1 MMDSIPKTILGNSPL
16 DWLIAVGI
24 AVGVTVVL
32 FLAKR
37 WFGKYFMSLAR
48 RTATDLDDMFAG
60 LVEKLSLFFLIVVG
74 GYAGS
79 LWLSIPPGG
88 HKIINQVLFA
98 ATIIQLALWGN
109 SILYYLIHKTTRL
122 KEYEDAS
129 AKTTLN
135 VLGFLSKLIL
145 WSLVLLV
152 ILDNMGFNI
161 TTLIASLG
169 IGGIAVA
176 LAAQSILAELF
187 ASLSIAVDKP
197 FVIGDFIIVDSF
209 LGVVEKI
216 GMRTTHIRSLGG
228 ELIIFS
234 NTDLLR
240 SRIRNYKRMEER
252 RILFGIGVVY
262 GTPAEKVEA
271 IPAMVR
277 SIIDEDELTR
287 FDRGHF
293 KEYGASSL
301 NFEFVYYVLS
311 PEYNDY
317 MDTQQR
323 INFKIYR
330 RFEAEGI
337 EFAFP
342 TQTIHLRGTGGSEQ
356 KKQTDGSY
364 E

>member
-1 MMDSIPKTILGNSPL
+1 MMDRIPDTVLGNSPL
-16 DWLIAVGI
+16 DWLIASAI
-24 AVGVTVVL
+24 TLAVTAVL
-32 FLAKR
+32 FASKR
-37 WFGKYFMSLAR
+37 LIGKYFMRLAQK
-48 RTATDLDDMFAG
+48 TATDLDDMFAG
-60 LVEKLSLFFLIVVG
+60 LVQKISLFFLLVLG

-79 LWLSIPPGG
+79 LYLTLSPTAHGIVN
-88 HKIINQVLFA
+88 HALFA
-98 ATIIQLALWGN
+98 AFIIQVALWGN
-109 SILYYLIHKTTRL
+109 SIIYYLITKTTRL
-122 KEYEDAS
+122 REYEDAS

-145 WSLVLLV
+145 WSVVVLV
-152 ILDNMGFNI
+152 ILDNLGFNI

-187 ASLSIAVDKP
+187 ASLSIAMDKP
-197 FVIGDFIIVDSF
+197 FVIGDFIIVDNF
-209 LGVVEKI
+209 LGTIEKI

-228 ELIIFS
+228 ELIVFS

-240 SRIRNYKRMEER
+240 SRIRNYKRMQER

-262 GTPAEKVEA
+262 GTPADKVEA

-277 SIIDEDELTR
+277 DIIDADEMTR

-301 NFEFVYYVLS
+301 NYEFVYYVLS
-311 PEYNDY
+311 PEYNVF

-323 INFKIYR
+323 INLSIYR
-330 RFEAEGI
+330 TFEEEGI
-337 EFAFP
+337 EFAFAAR
-342 TQTIHLRGTGGSEQ
+342 TLHLREAGGG
-356 KKQTDGSY
+356 KHVPKTDGSY

>member
-1 MMDSIPKTILGNSPL
+1 MMEKIPNTILGNAPL
-16 DWLIAVGI
+16 DWLIAFAI
-24 AVGVTVVL
+24 AVAVTVL
-32 FLAKR
+32 SFLVKR
-37 WFGKYFMSLAR
+37 LAAKYFLKLAR
-48 RTATDLDDMFAG
+48 RTSTDLDDMFAG
-60 LVEKLSLFFLIVVG
+60 LIEKISLFFLVVVG
-74 GYAGS
+74 AYAGS
-79 LWLSIPPGG
+79 LWLQIPPGG
-88 HKIINQVLFA
+88 NEIINQVLFA
-98 ATIIQLALWGN
+98 ATVIQLALWGN
-109 SILYYLIHKTTRL
+109 SVVFYLINRTTRL
-122 KEYEDAS
+122 REYEDAS
-129 AKTTLN
+129 TKTTIS
-135 VLGFLSKLIL
+135 VLGFLIKLVL
-145 WSLVLLV
+145 WSVVLLV

-176 LAAQSILAELF
+176 LAAQSILGELF

-197 FVIGDFIIVDSF
+197 FVIGDFIIVDNF
-209 LGVVEKI
+209 LGVIEKI

-252 RILFGIGVVY
+252 RSLFGIGVVY
-262 GTPAEKVEA
+262 GTPADKVEA

-277 SIIDEDELTR
+277 SIIEKDEMAR

-293 KEYGASSL
+293 KEYGSSSL

-311 PEYNDY
+311 PEYNDF

-323 INFKIYR
+323 INFEIYR

-337 EFAFP
+337 EFAYP
-342 TQTIHLRGTGGSEQ
+342 TQTIHLRGAGGTEQ
-356 KKQTDGSY
+356 SKQTD
-364 E
+364 EHHE

>member
-1 MMDSIPKTILGNSPL
+1 MMDSIPQTILGNPPL
-16 DWLIAVGI
+16 DWLIAFGI
-24 AVGVTVVL
+24 AVAVTVVL
-32 FLAKR
+32 FLSKR
-37 WFGKYFMSLAR
+37 LAGKYFLRLAE
-48 RTATDLDDMFAG
+48 RTVTDLDDMFAG
-60 LVEKLSLFFLIVVG
+60 LVDKISLLTLIVAG
-74 GYAGS
+74 AYAGAH
-79 LWLSIPPGG
+79 WLEISASGQE
-88 HKIINQVLFA
+88 IINQVLFA
-98 ATIIQLALWGN
+98 VMVIQIALWGN
-109 SILYYLIHKTTRL
+109 SIIYYLINKTTRL
-122 KEYEDAS
+122 REYEDAS

-145 WSLVLLV
+145 WSVVLLV

-197 FVIGDFIIVDSF
+197 FVIGDFIIVDNF
-209 LGVVEKI
+209 LGVIEKI

-271 IPAMVR
+271 IPAMVQ
-277 SIIDEDELTR
+277 SMIEEDEMTR

-311 PEYNDY
+311 PEYNVF

-330 RFEAEGI
+330 RFEDEGI

-342 TQTIHLRGTGGSEQ
+342 TQTLHLRGLDGTDK
-356 KKQTDGSY
+356 KKQTDSSY

>member
-1 MMDSIPKTILGNSPL
+1 MMDRIPDTVFGNPPH
-16 DWLIAVGI
+16 DWLIAFAI
-24 AVGVTVVL
+24 AVGVAAVL
-32 FLAKR
+32 FMAKR
-37 WFGKYFMSLAR
+37 LIGRYFMRLAEK
-48 RTATDLDDMFAG
+48 TVTDLDDMFAG
-60 LVEKLSLFFLIVVG
+60 LIQKISLFFLLVVG

-79 LWLSIPPGG
+79 LYLTLSPAAHDIVN
-88 HKIINQVLFA
+88 HALFA
-98 ATIIQLALWGN
+98 AFIIQVALWGN
-109 SILYYLIHKTTRL
+109 SIIYYLITKTTRL
-122 KEYEDAS
+122 REYEDAS

-145 WSLVLLV
+145 WSVVVLV
-152 ILDNMGFNI
+152 ILDNLGFNI

-187 ASLSIAVDKP
+187 ASLSIAMDKP
-197 FVIGDFIIVDSF
+197 FVIGDFIIIDNF
-209 LGVVEKI
+209 FGTIEKI

-228 ELIIFS
+228 ELIVFS

-240 SRIRNYKRMEER
+240 SRIRNYKRMQER

-262 GTPAEKVEA
+262 GTPAAKVEA

-277 SIIDEDELTR
+277 EIIEADEMTR

-301 NFEFVYYVLS
+301 NYEFVYYVLS
-311 PEYNDY
+311 PEYNIY

-323 INFKIYR
+323 INLAIYR
-330 RFEAEGI
+330 KFEEEGI

-342 TQTIHLRGTGGSEQ
+342 TQTLHLREAGRG
-356 KKQTDGSY
+356 KHVPKADGSY